1 MNHAN
6 AAMNHANAAMN
17 HATDEAGIHDLLARM
32 HDAWRQGDAAAYAA
46 CLTDDADYVVFDGT
60 RLRGRH
66 DNAAQHQAL
75 FDTLLR
81 GSRLTGQTES
91 IALLG
96 PDVALVHSVGAV
108 AWPWEDTPSPKALS
122 RQTLVVVRRD
132 GRWLARAFHNT
143 RVRPLPPLDPR
154 SLGVRLFRAYV
165 WLRTRLGRPRA

>member
-1 MNHAN
+1 MS
-6 AAMNHANAAMN
+6 
-17 HATDEAGIHDLLARM
+17 HATEATDATDDAGIAGIQDLFARM
-32 HDAWRQGDAAAYAA
+32 YDAWRRGDAAAYAA

-60 RLRGRH
+60 RLRGRA

-91 IALLG
+91 IAMLS

-108 AWPWEDTPSPKALS
+108 AWPWEDAPSPKAQS
-122 RQTLVVVRRD
+122 RQTMVVVRQG

-143 RVRPLPPLDPR
+143 RVRPLPPIDPR
-154 SLGVRLFRAYV
+154 SFGIRLFRAYV
-165 WLRTRLGRPRA
+165 WLRTRLAGRR